1 MGKFTVTH
9 EIHCNAERFWKVFL
23 DKDFNNELFKN
34 YLAFPAFQIVEQ
46 TESDTEIVRRIT
58 GQPKMDM
65 PGPIAK
71 LLGSNFGYREEGTLN
86 KKAGLWQWKMIP
98 STLADKL
105 RNEGTMRVEPV
116 GDSKVRRIADITIE
130 AKIFGVGGLLE
141 STSEKQ
147 LREGWDRSAQFL
159 NDWLKKHP

>member
-9 EIHCNAERFWKVFL
+9 EIHCNSEKFWKLFF
-23 DKDFNNELFKN
+23 DKDFNNALFKN
-34 YLAFPAFQIVEQ
+34 YLGFPEFNIVEQ
-46 TESDTEIVRRIT
+46 TDSDSELVRRIS

-71 LLGSNFGYREEGTLN
+71 LLGSNFAYKEDGKLN
-86 KKAGLWQWKMIP
+86 KKTGIWVWKMTP
-98 STLADKL
+98 SALADKL
-105 RNEGTMRVEPV
+105 RNEGTMRIEPI
-116 GDSKVRRIADITIE
+116 GDSKVRRIADIVIE

-147 LREGWDRSAQFL
+147 LREGWDRSAVFM
-159 NDWLKKHP
+159 NDWIKKHP

>member
-9 EIHCNAERFWKVFL
+9 EIHCNVEKFWKLFL
-23 DKDFNNELFKN
+23 DKDFNVALFKSH
-34 YLAFPAFQIVEQ
+34 LGFPEFSIIEQ
-46 TESDTEIVRRIT
+46 TESDSEIVRRIS

-71 LLGSNFGYREEGTLN
+71 LLGSNFGYKEDGKLN
-86 KKAGLWQWKMIP
+86 KKTGLWTWKMTP
-98 STLADKL
+98 SALADKL
-105 RNEGTMRVEPV
+105 RNEGTMRVEAI
-116 GDSKVRRIADITIE
+116 GDAKVRRIADIVIE

-147 LREGWDRSAQFL
+147 LREGWDRSAQFM
-159 NDWLKKHP
+159 NDWIKKHP

>member
-9 EIHCNAERFWKVFL
+9 EIHCNAEKFWKLFF
-23 DKDFNNELFKN
+23 DKDFNTALFKN
-34 YLAFPAFQIVEQ
+34 HLGFPEFNIVEQ
-46 TESDTEIVRRIT
+46 TENDTELVRRIS

-71 LLGSNFGYREEGTLN
+71 LLGSNFGYKEDGKLD
-86 KKAGLWQWKMIP
+86 KKTSVWRWKMTP
-98 STLADKL
+98 SALADKL
-105 RNEGTMRVEPV
+105 RNEGMMRIEPI
-116 GDSKVRRIADITIE
+116 GDSKIRRIAEITIE

-147 LREGWDRSAQFL
+147 LRDGWDRSAQFM

>member
-23 DKDFNNELFKN
+23 DKEFNNELFKN
-34 YLAFPAFQIVEQ
+34 YLGFPAFQIVEQ
-46 TESDTEIVRRIT
+46 TESDTEIVRKIT

-71 LLGSNFGYREEGTLN
+71 LLGSNFGYREEGMLN
-86 KKAGLWQWKMIP
+86 KKAGLWRWKMIP

-116 GDSKVRRIADITIE
+116 GDSKVRRIAEITIE

-147 LREGWDRSAQFL
+147 LREGWDRSAQFM